1 MPGLVPG
8 IHVFTTSQQERRGW
22 PGRSPAM
29 TKARIVFKR
38 HHALAQIFD
47 LISKSQ
53 ENVRYVK
60 SGYAFAISRREAP
73 ESCMNRSPL

>member
-1 MPGLVPG
+1 
-8 IHVFTTSQQERRGW
+8 
-22 PGRSPAM
+22 M